1 MKPHEDATAVAD
13 VETPTERKTR
23 VAINGLGRIGRTFL
37 KLAVLRD
44 ELDIVAIN
52 DIGDA
57 ENLAYLLR
65 FDSVYGRSPHPVAIE
80 HKDGTQWLRLGARRV
95 RLLHEREPHLLP
107 WRALQ
112 IDVVVEATG
121 AFETYGSARRHIA
134 AGAGHVVLSA
144 PAKDEDTADA
154 RTVLVGVNT
163 SVLKTVAISSNG
175 SCTTNSAS
183 PVMQI
188 LQEHLGVAKALLNTV
203 HGYTATQ
210 RLVDSPGGRGD
221 FRRGRAAAA
230 NIVPSTT
237 GAAIAVTRA
246 IPALSGRFDGLA
258 LRVPVLTGS
267 LSAIVFVSARPTTVE
282 EINTL
287 LENAAQQSRWQS
299 VLAVTREPVV
309 STDIV
314 GEPYGAI
321 VDLTLTKVI
330 DGDLCAVYC
339 WYDNEFGFTN
349 TLLNHVLAV
358 AAA

>member
-1 MKPHEDATAVAD
+1 MDTQAHSTAVAELD
-13 VETPTERKTR
+13 TRARQQTR

-37 KLAVLRD
+37 KLAVERD
-44 ELDIVAIN
+44 ELDIAAVN

-65 FDSVYGRSPHPVAIE
+65 FDSVYGRYGATIAVE
-80 HKDGTQWLRLGARRV
+80 QTDDTEWLRLGERRV
-95 RLLHEREPHLLP
+95 RLLHEREPRLLP
-107 WRALQ
+107 WRALG

-121 AFETYGSARRHIA
+121 AFETYAAARAHLD

-144 PAKDEDTADA
+144 PAKDEDTLDA
-154 RTVLVGVNT
+154 RTILVGVNT
-163 SVLKTVAISSNG
+163 AELKTVTISSNG

-183 PVMQI
+183 SVMQI
-188 LQEHLGVAKALLNTV
+188 LQEHLGIAKALLNTV

-237 GAAIAVTRA
+237 GAGIAVTRA
-246 IPALSGRFDGLA
+246 IPALRDRFDGIA
-258 LRVPVLTGS
+258 LRVPVLSGS

-282 EINTL
+282 EINAL
-287 LENAAQQSRWQS
+287 LETAAGEARWQS
-299 VLAVTREPVV
+299 VLAVTREPLV
-309 STDIV
+309 SADIV

-321 VDLTLTKVI
+321 VDLSLTKVI

-349 TLLNHVLAV
+349 TLLAHVLAV